1 MTDLV
6 LPLVS
11 AVLAAV
17 APTPS
22 APLSALAP
30 TAPLPGAA
38 PAAVARRG
46 AAVLPAPVYDATLEP
61 VRRSGPVR
69 FEARPAPFRLTVDGA
84 VVPHEVLAV
93 TVLPGETV
101 RLAVGGVGLS
111 GYEMRFAA
119 GEAATEG
126 AGLWSWRAPR
136 APGVVPVSVVSPA
149 GASVRLNVL
158 VAHPA
163 ASVRD
168 GLLGDYRI
176 GSYRATPLRGDPAY
190 LPPRGFI
197 EVSPDDEDL
206 LVSPHFTLGE
216 FLCKQ
221 PGLPRYLALS
231 TPLVLKL
238 EAVLEAAN
246 ARGLDVPG
254 LTVMS
259 GFRTPW
265 YNRAIGNTTDYSRH
279 LWGDAADVYV
289 DADGDGDMDDLDG
302 NGRVD
307 LADARVLAAVVDD
320 VERSGDSH
328 VVPGGMGL
336 YRRNAVHGPF
346 VHVDARG
353 TPARW

>member
-1 MTDLV
+1 MFRTDL
-6 LPLVS
+6 PL
-11 AVLAAV
+11 LAV
-17 APTPS
+17 AVALLVPGTP
-22 APLSALAP
+22 AK
-30 TAPLPGAA
+30 AA
-38 PAAVARRG
+38 ESTGSNAV
-46 AAVLPAPVYDATLEP
+46 PAPILDATLEP
-61 VRRSGPVR
+61 VRRDGTRR
-69 FEARPAPFRLTVDGA
+69 FDPRPAPFVLTVDGA
-84 VVPHEVLAV
+84 SVPHDVLAI

-101 RLAVGGVGLS
+101 RLATGGPRLP
-111 GYEMRFAA
+111 GYEMRF
-119 GEAATEG
+119 G
-126 AGLWSWRAPR
+126 AGRAVAEAQGVWDWTAP
-136 APGVVPVSVVSPA
+136 ASPGVVPLTVSAPG

-176 GSYRATPLRGDPAY
+176 GAYRQTPLRGDPAY

-197 EVSPDDEDL
+197 EVSPDDEDV

-246 ARGLDVPG
+246 ARGIEAPG

-279 LWGDAADVYV
+279 LWGDAADVFV
-289 DADGDGDMDDLDG
+289 DADGDGDMDDLNGDG
-302 NGRVD
+302 RAD
-307 LADARVLAAVVDD
+307 LADARILASVVDE
-320 VERSGDSH
+320 VERGGHSH
-328 VVPGGMGL
+328 VVAGGVGL
-336 YRRNAVHGPF
+336 YRRNAAHGPF

-353 TPARW
+353 TAARW